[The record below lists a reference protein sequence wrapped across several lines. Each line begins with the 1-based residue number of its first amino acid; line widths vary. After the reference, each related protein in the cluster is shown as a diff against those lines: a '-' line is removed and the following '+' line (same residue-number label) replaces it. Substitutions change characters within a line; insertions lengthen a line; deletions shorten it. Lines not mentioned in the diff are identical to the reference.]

1 MAGLGGTSLGSDK
14 EAIGMFLSTNNGK
27 NKEAKE
33 VKETET
39 YNIQKGVRLSER
51 QNANLEDLKVALG
64 SSNEAEVLRWA
75 FDKLFELMG
84 SEIKEMAEKKRSM
97 SLS

>member
-27 NKEAKE
+27 S
-33 VKETET
+33 KETKQVET

-51 QNANLEDLKVALG
+51 QNANLEDLKVAIG
-64 SSNEAEVLRWA
+64 SSNDAEVLRWA

-84 SEIKEMAEKKRSM
+84 SEIKEIAEKKRSM